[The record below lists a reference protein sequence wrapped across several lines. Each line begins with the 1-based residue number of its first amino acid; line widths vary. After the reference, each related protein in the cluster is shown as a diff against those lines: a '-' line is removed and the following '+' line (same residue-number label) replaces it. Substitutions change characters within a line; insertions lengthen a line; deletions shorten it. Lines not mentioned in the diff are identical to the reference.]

1 MNAPVWIGRVY
12 SPDCDMAKHKAA
24 RAAAPRIVMEEG
36 RPWGIVVFV
45 LSLAVVVIGSGL
57 ATLQYLQERALHRQS
72 EAVAAQAMLNS
83 KVAQLASQKNTL
95 SAQIA
100 RLKRNAQIDRRTQRQ
115 LREEIL
121 MQQAQIAAFR
131 RKVAFFES
139 ILQPDEQPA
148 GVLIHNV
155 AVQPLAERK
164 GFELELIL
172 TQSGNHHRSIK
183 GTVNWQWENRDGAV
197 QPALNAD
204 TCQPDGRRPRI
215 FEFKYFQVVTIRCVS
230 EDALPPAWISMT
242 VKAEGYKAV
251 LRSLKIR

>member
-1 MNAPVWIGRVY
+1 
-12 SPDCDMAKHKAA
+12 
-24 RAAAPRIVMEEG
+24 MEEG

-72 EAVAAQAMLNS
+72 EAVAAQAMLNN
-83 KVAQLASQKNTL
+83 KVAQLESQKNTL

-121 MQQAQIAAFR
+121 TQQAQIAAFR
-131 RKVAFFES
+131 RKVTFFES
-139 ILQPDEQPA
+139 ILQPDKQPA
-148 GVLIHNV
+148 GVVIHHA
-155 AVQPLAERK
+155 AVRSLAERK

-172 TQSGNHHRSIK
+172 TQSGNRHRSIK
-183 GTVNWQWENRDGAV
+183 GVVSWQWTDRDGAA
-197 QPALNAD
+197 QTALKAD
-204 TCQPDGRRPRI
+204 TCRPDGRQPRA
-215 FEFKYFQVVTIRCVS
+215 FDFKYFQVLTIRCVS
-230 EDALPPAWISMT
+230 EDALPPAWISMA